1 MLIYLS
7 TTPKETTT
15 VESEITIPL
24 LQTLPPAMIP
34 KQTVTQ
40 IPSMIANLKI
50 CTLAR
55 RLQMISKMIIHAK
68 VKFTFS
74 CL

>member
-24 LQTLPPAMIP
+24 PQTLPPAMIP

-40 IPSMIANLKI
+40 IPSMIANLKNLYFGKEI
-50 CTLAR
+50 ADDIKDDYSCK
-55 RLQMISKMIIHAK
+55 SEIH
-68 VKFTFS
+68 F
-74 CL
+74 